1 MLRPYLARRDMRV
14 GVLPVNQCG
23 KQMVGVLHISDP
35 HGQKDAMARV
45 NALARSSA
53 ADVVAYT
60 GDSFSYSFPQLP
72 AEWDGWPQSLKLAV
86 PGEHCN
92 LDTYDKLN
100 SWCAAAPWWR
110 LYKGLLFVGIDS
122 RQGFWSAA
130 VQRVVEEAPGDCAA
144 ILLLSHHRV
153 IGNHGEDLLSALF
166 QACGPKPL
174 VLLHGHEHGGVA
186 MESQEWQDDFKVGP
200 HLIYRSKVIT
210 SARKSRG
217 FGAHVSWDG
226 HRFSWAPA

>member
-1 MLRPYLARRDMRV
+1 
-14 GVLPVNQCG
+14 
-23 KQMVGVLHISDP
+23 
-35 HGQKDAMARV
+35 MARV
-45 NALARSSA
+45 DELARSSA

-72 AEWDGWPQSLKLAV
+72 PEWDRWPQSVKLAV

-92 LDTYDKLN
+92 PDSYDNLN

-110 LYKGLLFVGIDS
+110 VYEHLLFVGIDS

-130 VQRVVEEAPGDCAA
+130 AQRVVEDVPGHCAA

-153 IGNHGEDLLSALF
+153 FGNHGERLLAGLF
-166 QACGPKPL
+166 EACGPKPL

-186 MESQEWQDDFKVGP
+186 MESQEWQDDFMVGS
-200 HLIYRSKVIT
+200 HIICRSKVIT
-210 SARKSRG
+210 SARKNRG
-217 FGAHVSWDG
+217 CGAHVNWDG
-226 HRFSWAPA
+226 HRFSCATV